1 MVVQGASGLER
12 WLLER
17 VVEDALD
24 DMEPYVRDAVEEQAE
39 EEAWLDG
46 VSPGRRDSR
55 RRRET
60 REAKDDGGGAEEG
73 ADGSDDDGG
82 PDGLVAEAGASA
94 VAEIGGAA
102 QEEV

>member
-1 MVVQGASGLER
+1 M
-12 WLLER
+12 
-17 VVEDALD
+17 EDALD

-60 REAKDDGGGAEEG
+60 REAKDGGGAEEG

-82 PDGLVAEAGASA
+82 PDGLVAEASASA

>member
-1 MVVQGASGLER
+1 MVQGASGVEQ

-60 REAKDDGGGAEEG
+60 QEAKDDGGGAEEG
-73 ADGSDDDGG
+73 ANGSDDDGG
-82 PDGLVAEAGASA
+82 PDGLVAEASAGA